1 MAGNS
6 REPRRQP
13 GAANG
18 GGDGGPQDFDA
29 PRGPVGN
36 RRALRDPLTA
46 EGFTNWSDR
55 LREAE
60 ELVEETGLR
69 NEIAQARER
78 ARQLRLDMRNPGSKP
93 NWGNVE
99 LEIVKPLVEVRDRLR
114 QELARRESDKAL
126 VPVDRD
132 PVPAQFSENVRRY
145 YEQLGK
151 DQ

>member
-1 MAGNS
+1 MAGS
-6 REPRRQP
+6 D
-13 GAANG
+13 G
-18 GGDGGPQDFDA
+18 GRGGGPQENDETA
-29 PRGPVGN
+29 RGPRAN
-36 RRALRDPLTA
+36 RGAVRDPLTGD
-46 EGFTNWSDR
+46 GFTKWSDS

-60 ELVEETGLR
+60 ELVDQTDLR
-69 NEIAQARER
+69 NGIAQARER
-78 ARQLRLDMRNPGSKP
+78 ARQMKLDMKKAEQKP
-93 NWGNVE
+93 DWAVVQ

-151 DQ
+151 E